1 MIFHQETLFVM
12 GMVEEAAVTVEA
24 DRQVAQAAVPAEV
37 LVAAVEEEAV
47 VVVPREAGKWRLPRH

>member
-1 MIFHQETLFVM
+1 M

-24 DRQVAQAAVPAEV
+24 DRQVAQAVVPAEV

-47 VVVPREAGKWRLPRH
+47 VVPQEAGKWELPRH